1 MQNPS
6 VFSLEIVIFALVSL
20 EKIRKSLNSSISL
33 VIIITNLKLVLQ
45 NFLGSPYFFK
55 TYIIGDFKLLK
66 LVKIDKNKNFMLI
79 SFKVVKLS

>member
-20 EKIRKSLNSSISL
+20 EKTRKSLNSSISL
-33 VIIITNLKLVLQ
+33 VITITNLKLVLQ
-45 NFLGSPYFFK
+45 NFFGLLYLFK
-55 TYIIGDFKLLK
+55 AYIIGDFKTLK
-66 LVKIDKNKNFMLI
+66 LVKIDKNKNFMLL